1 MATLDDIVSA
11 AAKVFRTKGYHAAT
25 VRDIADE
32 VGILKGSLYHH
43 FDSKEDLLYL
53 VVKEPIAQ
61 MYRTISEIA
70 AADGTAT
77 EKLRRAIS
85 AHLEAFDR
93 HYPHLF
99 VYLRERESVKRR
111 FREMI
116 GFSPK
121 EYERCWQQIIREGVE
136 TGEFRAELDIQV
148 ASYGLLGMLNWLY
161 KWYDPQGR
169 LSVQEV
175 AEQFT
180 SLALAG
186 LAAAPAAPHRNR
198 TKPSTLT
205 HIPLAPLAGGEGRG
219 EGNPCLV
226 FQRCPD
232 RVRVAFD
239 HAQIGS
245 RNIFGLAAPL
255 FPILQCTQIEHEL
268 FRELGLSKAQAI
280 TQRSQRFWPKA
291 ASQFLIGQR
300 LRIRIVEGCLLDF
313 LIGHPGQPIPI
324 RAAFGF
330 GIVPRPVAYKLL
342 FHDGSPSWR

>member
-1 MATLDDIVSA
+1 MATLDEIVAA

-43 FDSKEDLLYL
+43 FESKEALLYL

-61 MYRTISEIA
+61 MYRTIAAIA
-70 AADGTAT
+70 DADLAPT
-77 EKLRRAIS
+77 EKLRRAIL

-121 EYERCWQQIIREGVE
+121 DYEGCWQQILRDGVE
-136 TGEFRAELDIQV
+136 NGEFRAELDIQV
-148 ASYGLLGMLNWLY
+148 TSYGLLGMLNWAY

-186 LAAAPAAPHRNR
+186 LAAAKPRAR
-198 TKPSTLT
+198 TGRQSPQRRGSVE
-205 HIPLAPLAGGEGRG
+205 AGAR
-219 EGNPCLV
+219 
-226 FQRCPD
+226 R
-232 RVRVAFD
+232 
-239 HAQIGS
+239 
-245 RNIFGLAAPL
+245 
-255 FPILQCTQIEHEL
+255 
-268 FRELGLSKAQAI
+268 
-280 TQRSQRFWPKA
+280 
-291 ASQFLIGQR
+291 
-300 LRIRIVEGCLLDF
+300 
-313 LIGHPGQPIPI
+313 
-324 RAAFGF
+324 RAA
-330 GIVPRPVAYKLL
+330 RL
-342 FHDGSPSWR
+342 